1 MLQVKT
7 PEEVLC
13 LIHDKFRPVSELTE
27 FVPISAAAG
36 RTLSEDI
43 TAEEYVPDF
52 NRSTVDGYALRAAD
66 TFGCSDAIPAVLSLQ
81 EEIRMG
87 EDAGFA
93 LLRAILSLQG
103 EIRMGEDAG
112 FALLRENCAY
122 VPTGGA
128 LPEGADCAVM
138 LEYTEDYGD
147 GTIGILK
154 PGAPGMNVIFRGDDV
169 YPGKVVLQA
178 GRVLSAQDIGALAAI
193 GRTVVPVQRKLKIGV
208 ISTGDELVPPGQKPL
223 PGQVRDVNT
232 ALLSALLTEQGAEVH
247 SYGIIVDDEDLL
259 RETVTRAVQECD
271 AVLLSGG
278 SSVGVKDAS
287 CRIIESL
294 GELLLHGI
302 ALKPGKPTIMGR
314 AGNKPLV
321 GLPGH
326 PVAAFVVARLFMPL
340 IGLPGHPV
348 AAFVVARLFV
358 VPLLDRLAG
367 RERPLWSVTAELSES
382 VGANHGR
389 AQVNPCRLLRQD
401 GRVLALPIRSKSGL
415 ITQLAGAD
423 GFFCIERDCEGL
435 PKGAPVQVYLN
446 A

>member
-7 PEEVLC
+7 PEEVLR
-13 LIHDKFRPVSELTE
+13 LIHDKFRPVSELAE
-27 FVPISAAAG
+27 SVPLTAAAG

-43 TAEEYVPDF
+43 IAEEYVPDF
-52 NRSTVDGYALRAAD
+52 NRSTVDGYAVRAAD
-66 TFGCSDAIPAVLSLQ
+66 TFGCSDAIP
-81 EEIRMG
+81 
-87 EDAGFA
+87 
-93 LLRAILSLQG
+93 AILSLQG

-178 GRVLSAQDIGALAAI
+178 GRVLSAQDIGALAAV
-193 GRTVVPVQRKLKIGV
+193 GRTAVPVQRKLKIGV

-259 RETVTRAVQECD
+259 RKTVSRAVQECD

-326 PVAAFVVARLFMPL
+326 PVAAFVVARLFM
-340 IGLPGHPV
+340 
-348 AAFVVARLFV
+348 

-367 RERPLWSVTAELSES
+367 RERTLWSVTAELSES